1 MPSLRIQ
8 QPPNGQNEGDASSQ
22 SFFNGDSAGP
32 PPLPTP
38 SSLPGLD
45 AQLDDAFNGM
55 LMAWYHSGYATGR
68 YQAILELSQQQHY
81 QQPPPQQQQQ
91 QQQQQYNKGAD
102 DYSDPVPAADNSAA
116 EDADIPPPTSG
127 GDHDGR

>member
-1 MPSLRIQ
+1 MPSLRMQ

-81 QQPPPQQQQQ
+81 QQPPPQQQEQQ
-91 QQQQQYNKGAD
+91 QQQQQYNQGAD
-102 DYSDPVPAADNSAA
+102 DYSDPEPAA
-116 EDADIPPPTSG
+116 EDADIPPPASG
-127 GDHDGR
+127 GVRNDR